1 MSDRNKNLRKS
12 NSKAS
17 KRRQQKSTI
26 DERIDQLELDI
37 EKLAREIYTYK
48 EETRNVFKKR
58 DDTIIISD
66 SDSDVEIQ
74 DN

>member
-1 MSDRNKNLRKS
+1 MSDRNRNLRKS
-12 NSKAS
+12 NLKSS

-48 EETRNVFKKR
+48 EETRNVFKRR
-58 DDTIIISD
+58 DDIIIISD

-74 DN
+74 DT